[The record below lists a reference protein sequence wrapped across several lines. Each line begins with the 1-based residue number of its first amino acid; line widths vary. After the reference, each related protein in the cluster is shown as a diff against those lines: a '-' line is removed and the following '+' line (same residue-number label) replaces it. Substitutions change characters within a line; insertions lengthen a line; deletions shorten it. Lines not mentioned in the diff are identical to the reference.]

1 MLMLNISRVSI
12 MILSVEVNAA
22 ELEEEDCRHQ
32 LQVNMGELPDQR
44 IYGLFVAMDNAV
56 TIGVGVGWR
65 YLTAVT
71 KKALGTQRGPSNSVR
86 ARYESLQVDAGP
98 AAAAMLSP
106 GPLKP
111 PTCKKMNDKKPAAEQ
126 YNKKPVAE
134 LYYEKPAKEQ
144 YYEKPAAKQYYEKP
158 APDQYYEKP
167 AVEHYYKKPAEEPY
181 CKKSAVGRYETNR
194 KKKLPQ
200 QGALCPP
207 RCPDGSVE
215 GGHSWGSGRLR
226 FPCGT
231 ETTAR

>member
-44 IYGLFVAMDNAV
+44 IYRLFVAMDNAV
-56 TIGVGVGWR
+56 TVKVGMGRR

-71 KKALGTQRGPSNSVR
+71 KKGLGTQRGPSNSVR
-86 ARYESLQVDAGP
+86 DRYELLQVDAGP

-111 PTCKKMNDKKPAAEQ
+111 PTCKKMNDKKP
-126 YNKKPVAE
+126 VAE

-144 YYEKPAAKQYYEKP
+144 YYEKPAAKHYYEKP
-158 APDQYYEKP
+158 APEPVLRETRHAALLQEACRG
-167 AVEHYYKKPAEEPY
+167 AVLQEVRHGEVRDEPEEEA
-181 CKKSAVGRYETNR
+181 SATRRPLSSKV
-194 KKKLPQ
+194 
-200 QGALCPP
+200 
-207 RCPDGSVE
+207 SI
-215 GGHSWGSGRLR
+215 WLR
-226 FPCGT
+226 
-231 ETTAR
+231 